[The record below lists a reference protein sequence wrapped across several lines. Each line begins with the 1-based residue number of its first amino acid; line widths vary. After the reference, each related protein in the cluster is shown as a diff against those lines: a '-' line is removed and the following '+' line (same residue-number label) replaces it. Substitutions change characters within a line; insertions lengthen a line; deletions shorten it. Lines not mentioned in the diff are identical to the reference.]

1 VERLKTVTWVKAKL
15 NPLSP
20 QVTTS
25 PKMARPKTNV
35 ANRVCSATTTLRGK
49 LDGRLARHKPQP
61 TSFDPKR
68 VLSGFHEMRS
78 NHKSI

>member
-1 VERLKTVTWVKAKL
+1 MERLKTVTWVKAKL
-15 NPLSP
+15 N
-20 QVTTS
+20 
-25 PKMARPKTNV
+25 PKTNV